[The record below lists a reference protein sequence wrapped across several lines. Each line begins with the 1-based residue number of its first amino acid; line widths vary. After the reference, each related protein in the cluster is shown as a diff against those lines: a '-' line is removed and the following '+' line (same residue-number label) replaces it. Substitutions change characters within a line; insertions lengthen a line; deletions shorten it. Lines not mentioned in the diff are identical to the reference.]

1 MLARGN
7 PMADIAEFVTEV
19 RRVFGMRP
27 VVPLEFPIEIG
38 DIGTITSDGSW
49 RPITTVRHRFNAYP
63 GRIRRTTDGRVW
75 ELCSGDDVS
84 FHIYDRGETSQLIP
98 APAHAK
104 ARAEIALSS
113 PASFVLAAR
122 GVTVRRAVE
131 LETLINRIHLAYHT
145 RRQRPEEGR
154 WYKHFAFVFEVADAE
169 RFTALMPA
177 NGNAR
182 VAITPK
188 GTAGPPNSPKMLAS
202 LLRFGA
208 GAEDLERTNQRNAHG
223 RFYRA
228 YRLRPEVLARWRE
241 EPWSRSRGEIT
252 FEWPT
257 PSFEETFEEI

>member
-1 MLARGN
+1 
-7 PMADIAEFVTEV
+7 MADIAGFVSEV
-19 RRVFGMRP
+19 HGRFGMRP

-38 DIGTITSDGSW
+38 DIGTIGNDGRW
-49 RPITTVRHRFNAYP
+49 RPITTVRHRFNAHP
-63 GRIRRTTDGRVW
+63 GRVRRISDGRVW

-84 FHIYDRGETSQLIP
+84 FRLYGRGETSQLIP
-98 APAHAK
+98 AVAHAK
-104 ARAEIALSS
+104 ARAEITLDS
-113 PASFVLAAR
+113 PAAFVLAAR

-131 LETLINRIHLAYHT
+131 LDVLIDRIHLAYHT

-154 WYKHFAFVFEVADAE
+154 WYKEFAFVFEVADAE
-169 RFTALMPA
+169 RFTALLPA
-177 NGNAR
+177 NGHAR

-188 GTAGPPNSPKMLAS
+188 GTAGPPHSPEQLAS
-202 LLRFGA
+202 LIRFGP
-208 GAEDLERTNQRNAHG
+208 GAEDLERTNQRDAHG

-252 FEWPT
+252 FAWPT